1 MVIPLPYGPFHFK
14 RISGEINKQK
24 KKKKKNPFFPSLL
37 FSFSFLERRRLWQE
51 EHGIY
56 SYTFLSSVCSNP
68 CGTTSKKREL
78 RDSDQPDKKESKQ
91 ARNPGNFSAGQQYKE
106 KRGVV
111 VVGCSGY
118 KTAQQLLLLY
128 SVPNSTT

>member
-1 MVIPLPYGPFHFK
+1 MASLMASPPIPSF
-14 RISGEINKQK
+14 RR
-24 KKKKKNPFFPSLL
+24 FFPP
-37 FSFSFLERRRLWQE
+37 FWHHIE
-51 EHGIY
+51 E
-56 SYTFLSSVCSNP
+56 
-68 CGTTSKKREL
+68 KRL

-128 SVPNSTT
+128 KVFQTVPHSTLTHSLLLLLSSSASRQENTETR